1 MKTIVIKG
9 ADFSANALG
18 KTIIP
23 NTPLNWKYN
32 LAREDFANI
41 TQNVYNRIPPGLTTA
56 ACVASYV
63 PALEGSKVNAIKCIF
78 SNSPMPSYGEEEK
91 NLNIPSTELLYG
103 VFYGELRKSA
113 PTIPLTTFRLSQM
126 DIAAQ
131 ERIVRIPETTIEAN
145 HVILIGA
152 VNYDG
157 STGMISKVNA
167 FSLPLLF
174 VNTFG
179 DYQNRISCVNGTVDL
194 SNGENA
200 LLMDFSIVK

>member
-41 TQNVYNRIPPGLTTA
+41 VQNVYNRPAPGLTTTASVA
-56 ACVASYV
+56 AYV
-63 PALEGSKVNAIKCIF
+63 PALAGSKVNAIKCIF
-78 SNSPMPSYGEEEK
+78 SNSPYPYEGHED
-91 NLNIPSTELLYG
+91 LNIPSTELLYG
-103 VFYGELRKSA
+103 VFYGEVGGNV
-113 PTIPLTTFRLSQM
+113 PTTPLTTFKLSQM

-131 ERIVRIPETTIEAN
+131 ERVVRIPETTVEAN
-145 HVILIGA
+145 HVILIGV

-157 STGMISKVNA
+157 STGMIPQVNS

-174 VNTFG
+174 VNVFN
-179 DYQNRISCVNGTVDL
+179 DYQNRISCAEGTVDL
-194 SNGENA
+194 SNGKNT